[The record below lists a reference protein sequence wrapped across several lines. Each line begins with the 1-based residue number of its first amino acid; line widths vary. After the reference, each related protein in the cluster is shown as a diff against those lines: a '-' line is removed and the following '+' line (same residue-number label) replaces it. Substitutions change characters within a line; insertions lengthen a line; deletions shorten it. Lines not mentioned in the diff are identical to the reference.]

1 MDVNKTT
8 TDRIFQLGYG
18 PNGKLS
24 LSAGTGGW
32 AWRFGDGGDIYGTV
46 STCLDFK
53 YGREVVVRIT
63 NHLNVP
69 EWIEVSALFEW

>member
-1 MDVNKTT
+1 MVSSMDVNKTT

-24 LSAGTGGW
+24 LSAGTGDGL
-32 AWRFGDGGDIYGTV
+32 GDLEMEVIFMVLYQLR
-46 STCLDFK
+46 LDFK

-63 NHLNVP
+63 NHLKCT
-69 EWIEVSALFEW
+69 